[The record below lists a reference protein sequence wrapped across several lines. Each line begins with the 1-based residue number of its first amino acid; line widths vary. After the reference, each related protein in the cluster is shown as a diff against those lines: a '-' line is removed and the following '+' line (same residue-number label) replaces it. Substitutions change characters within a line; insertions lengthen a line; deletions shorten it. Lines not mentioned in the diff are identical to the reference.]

1 MVEPDKT
8 TMGGE
13 SESFHTTCWSDI
25 QDAQRSIESDKKD
38 IIGKLLTRYWKPVY
52 CYLRR
57 KGYNNEHAKDLTQGF
72 FHEIVLGRNL
82 IQEAEETR
90 GRFRTFLLTALDR
103 YVANVY
109 RQETSKKRTP
119 MGRMVTLEAP
129 ELLNLPSAQA
139 LEEPSQIFHYT
150 WATNLLDEVL
160 TKVENEFCRTG
171 KVTHWEIFREKV
183 LAPLL
188 YHTELPS
195 LDEICAK
202 YGVEGASKASNM
214 IVTVKR
220 RFRSV
225 LRRSLRQLV
234 HSDSEVEEEYA
245 DLLKILS
252 KNRAR

>member
-8 TMGGE
+8 TMGRE

-25 QDAQRSIESDKKD
+25 QDAQKCVEIGKKE
-38 IIGKLLTRYWKPVY
+38 IISKLLTRYWKPVY

-82 IQEAEETR
+82 IQEADEKK

-109 RQETSKKRTP
+109 RQETAKKRSP

-129 ELLNLPSAQA
+129 ELLNLPSAQS

-188 YHTELPS
+188 HNTEPPALA
-195 LDEICAK
+195 EICDK
-202 YGVEGASKASNM
+202 YGVERESKASNM

-225 LRRSLRQLV
+225 LRRSLRQVV

-245 DLLKILS
+245 ELLKILS